1 MKAGF
6 ARLVIALLILVV
18 FTGTVA
24 AQEGYQ
30 EPAALA
36 DDDGLFVTL
45 DGYNVYYLDRGPQ
58 DGPPVV
64 LLHGFLGS
72 VIDWTNTFPALT
84 EAGYRVIAYD
94 RPPFGLSDKRTEL
107 NYSLQAMTD
116 LTAAL
121 LDELGI
127 DKTVIIG
134 HSAGGSVAAD
144 FALRYPE
151 RVEKLVLI
159 AGAVGINGPSAE
171 GGNPFSFLGNID
183 PNSPL
188 AQNMIR
194 AFFTGDFGQ
203 DMLGQAVNDP
213 SAIDQEMLAKRERGL
228 KVKGWEGGLLAF
240 VRDSLLPESQI
251 DLEQLRTVTLPVLLV
266 WGEVDEI
273 VPLEFGE
280 NLAELFPNDTWITY
294 PNVGHLPMDEA
305 TEQLNTDL
313 LEFLGS

>member
-1 MKAGF
+1 M
-6 ARLVIALLILVV
+6 LLIALIL
-18 FTGTVA
+18 TGTTA
-24 AQEGYQ
+24 AQEDYQ
-30 EPAALA
+30 DPAALA
-36 DDDGLFVTL
+36 DEDGQFVTL
-45 DGYNVYYLDRGPQ
+45 NGYNVYYLDRGPK

-116 LTAAL
+116 LTAGL
-121 LDELGI
+121 MDELGI
-127 DKTVIIG
+127 ASAVVIG

-144 FALRYPE
+144 FAVRYPE

-159 AGAVGINGPSAE
+159 AGAVGITGPSAE
-171 GGNPFSFLGNID
+171 GGNPFAFLGNID
-183 PNSPL
+183 PDSPL
-188 AQNMIR
+188 AQNLIR
-194 AFFTGDFGQ
+194 TFFTGDFGQ
-203 DMLGQAVNDP
+203 DMLNRAVSDP
-213 SAIDQEMLAKRERGL
+213 AAIDAELLAKRERGL

-240 VRDSLLPESQI
+240 VRDSLLPESQF
-251 DLEQLRTVTLPVLLV
+251 DLEQLREVTFPVLLI
-266 WGEVDEI
+266 WGEGDQI
-273 VPLEFGE
+273 VPIEVGE

-305 TEQLNTDL
+305 TEQLNADL
-313 LEFLGS
+313 LEFLGA

>member
-1 MKAGF
+1 MKA
-6 ARLVIALLILVV
+6 RLWSLCLMLLIALIL
-18 FTGTVA
+18 TGTTA
-24 AQEGYQ
+24 AQEDYQ
-30 EPAALA
+30 DPAALA
-36 DDDGLFVTL
+36 DEDGQFVTL
-45 DGYNVYYLDRGPQ
+45 NGYNVYYLDRGPK

-116 LTAAL
+116 LTAGL
-121 LDELGI
+121 MDELGI
-127 DKTVIIG
+127 ASAVVIG

-144 FALRYPE
+144 FAVRYPE

-159 AGAVGINGPSAE
+159 AGAVGITGPSAE
-171 GGNPFSFLGNID
+171 GGNPFAFLGNID
-183 PNSPL
+183 PDSPL
-188 AQNMIR
+188 AQNLIR
-194 AFFTGDFGQ
+194 TFFTGDFGQ
-203 DMLGQAVNDP
+203 DMLNQAVSDP
-213 SAIDQEMLAKRERGL
+213 AAIDAELLAKRERGL

-240 VRDSLLPESQI
+240 VRDSLLPESQF
-251 DLEQLRTVTLPVLLV
+251 DLEQLREVTLPVLLI
-266 WGEVDEI
+266 WGEGDQI
-273 VPLEFGE
+273 VPIEVGE

-305 TEQLNTDL
+305 TEQLNADL
-313 LEFLGS
+313 LEFLGA

>member
-1 MKAGF
+1 MKAVLW
-6 ARLVIALLILVV
+6 RLGIALFIAVML
-18 FTGTVA
+18 TGTVA
-24 AQEGYQ
+24 AQEDYQ
-30 EPAALA
+30 DPAALA
-36 DDDGLFVTL
+36 DEDGLFVTL
-45 DGYNVYYLDRGPQ
+45 NGYNVYYLDRGPQ

-84 EAGYRVIAYD
+84 QAGYRVIAYD

-121 LDELGI
+121 LDDLDI
-127 DKTVIIG
+127 DKAVIVG

-159 AGAVGINGPSAE
+159 DAAIGINGPSAD
-171 GGNPFSFLGNID
+171 GGNPFAFLGSVD
-183 PNSPL
+183 PDSPL
-188 AQNMIR
+188 AQNLIR

-213 SAIDQEMLAKRERGL
+213 SAIDQELLAKRERGL

-240 VRDSLLPESQI
+240 VRDSLLPESQF
-251 DLEQLRTVTLPVLLV
+251 DLEQLRTVTLPVLLI
-266 WGEVDEI
+266 WGEADEI
-273 VPLEFGE
+273 VPISVGE
-280 NLAELFPNDTWITY
+280 NLAELFPNETWITY

-305 TEQLNTDL
+305 TEQLNADL

>member
-1 MKAGF
+1 MKAGLW
-6 ARLVIALLILVV
+6 RVCIVLVMAAVLS
-18 FTGTVA
+18 GTAA
-24 AQEGYQ
+24 AQEDYQ

-36 DDDGLFVTL
+36 DEDGLFATL
-45 DGYNVYYLDRGPQ
+45 DGYTVYYLDRGPK
-58 DGPPVV
+58 DGPPVI

-94 RPPFGLSDKRTEL
+94 RPPFGLSDKRTAL

-121 LDELGI
+121 MDALDI
-127 DKTVIIG
+127 DRAAIIG
-134 HSAGGSVAAD
+134 HSAGGLVAAN

-159 AGAVGINGPSAE
+159 AGAVGITGSAE
-171 GGNPFSFLGNID
+171 EGSSPFRFLGNID
-183 PNSPL
+183 PDSPL
-188 AQNMIR
+188 AQNLIR
-194 AFFTGDFGQ
+194 TFFTGNFGQ
-203 DMLGQAVNDP
+203 EMLGQAVNDP
-213 SAIDQEMLAKRERGL
+213 AAIDPELLAKRERGL

-251 DLEQLRTVTLPVLLV
+251 DLEQLRTVTRPVLLV
-266 WGEVDEI
+266 WGEADQI
-273 VPLEFGE
+273 VPITVGE
-280 NLAELFPNDTWITY
+280 KLAELFPNDTWISY
-294 PNVGHLPMDEA
+294 PDIGHLPMDEA
-305 TEQLNTDL
+305 PEQLNADL

>member
-1 MKAGF
+1 MKAGLW
-6 ARLVIALLILVV
+6 RVCIVLVMAAVLS
-18 FTGTVA
+18 GTAA
-24 AQEGYQ
+24 AQEDYQ

-36 DDDGLFVTL
+36 DEDGLFARL
-45 DGYNVYYLDRGPQ
+45 DGYTVYYLDRGPK
-58 DGPPVV
+58 DGSPLI

-94 RPPFGLSDKRTEL
+94 RPPFGLSDKRTAL

-121 LDELGI
+121 MDAPGI
-127 DKTVIIG
+127 DRAAIIG
-134 HSAGGSVAAD
+134 HSAGGSVAAN

-159 AGAVGINGPSAE
+159 AGAVGITGSAE
-171 GGNPFSFLGNID
+171 EGSSPFSFLGNID
-183 PNSPL
+183 PDSPL
-188 AQNMIR
+188 AQNLIR
-194 AFFTGDFGQ
+194 TFFTGNFGQ
-203 DMLGQAVNDP
+203 EMLGQAVNDP
-213 SAIDQEMLAKRERGL
+213 AAIDPELLAKRERGL

-251 DLEQLRTVTLPVLLV
+251 DLEQLRTVTRPVLLV
-266 WGEVDEI
+266 WGEADQI
-273 VPLEFGE
+273 VPITVGE
-280 NLAELFPNDTWITY
+280 KLAELFPNDTWISY
-294 PNVGHLPMDEA
+294 PDIGHLPMDEA
-305 TEQLNTDL
+305 PEQLNAHL